1 MMKIFKFET
10 EHFNIYYGRTFY
22 AHIFPGTFYAHIFPG
37 Q

>member
-1 MMKIFKFET
+1 MVKIFKFET
-10 EHFNIYYGRTFY
+10 EHFNIYYATTFY